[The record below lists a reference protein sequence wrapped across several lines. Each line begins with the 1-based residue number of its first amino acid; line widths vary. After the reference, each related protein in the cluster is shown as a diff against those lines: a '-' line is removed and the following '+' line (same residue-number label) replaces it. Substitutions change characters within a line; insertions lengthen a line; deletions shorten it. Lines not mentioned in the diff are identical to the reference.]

1 MRYCPDCG
9 TPHECEA
16 QGASEKSD
24 VAIERL
30 RTNRDIEVA
39 RINAAAAKT
48 IAETEAENSGER
60 AEGVAEGME
69 AALDAV
75 TGGGGEEAE
84 GEPIVVETEPDGE
97 PEPEPGPDNEPPVV
111 EVTEP
116 VTRTSRGWWD
126 GYR

>member
-16 QGASEKSD
+16 ENGREKSE
-24 VAIERL
+24 VAIVRL
-30 RTNRDIEVA
+30 QTQRDIEVA

-48 IAETEAENSGER
+48 IAETEAENSSDR
-60 AEGVAEGME
+60 AEGIAEGME
-69 AALDAV
+69 TALDAV
-75 TGGGGEEAE
+75 AGGPEEPE
-84 GEPIVVETEPDGE
+84 GEPIVVEAEPDGE

-111 EVTEP
+111 EVSEP
-116 VTRTSRGWWD
+116 AAPRSRGWWD